1 MGQFIGGLVLLIL
14 FGAIGFVVSRFHS
27 TADNYVSKRI
37 LHFSRIGAWVIAL
50 AGGLSLIVSSMLFT
64 VPANNVG
71 VEVLFGKP
79 RSTYQEGLHF
89 KNPFSEVIN
98 IPGLQQESTY
108 SAVPSEGER
117 SSADAVEAVTQ
128 DNAVVD
134 VDASILW
141 SLDLSQAKEI
151 YREYR
156 TLEQVRLRLLRPVS
170 RDVIRDC
177 VAQYPF
183 EEARTS
189 QRQAIAACAEQE
201 ISSQTGPKGVVLA
214 AVQIRNM
221 SAQSIDLQASIDRKL
236 SAEQAA
242 REAEFRRDQAS
253 VDAETARIRAE
264 GEANAEV
271 ARAEGVKQANILV
284 GESLSPALLEFRRY
298 EFLSQSGNT
307 NWVIEGNVGVDGPQ
321 LVIPMDDNGLLPP
334 APTTTTAPSTTPPQE
349 P

>member
-1 MGQFIGGLVLLIL
+1 MAQFITGLIL
-14 FGAIGFVVSRFHS
+14 LVFFTGVGTLISRWYSHEGGSRRRARNVIRYGSWAIAVV
-27 TADNYVSKRI
+27 
-37 LHFSRIGAWVIAL
+37 
-50 AGGLSLIVSSMLFT
+50 GGGSLLLSSMIFT
-64 VPANNVG
+64 VPANHVG

-89 KNPFSEVIN
+89 KNPFSEIIN

-108 SAVPSEGER
+108 SAVPDEGER
-117 SSADAVEAVTQ
+117 DTADAVEAVTQ

-141 SLDLSQAKEI
+141 SLDLTQAQDI

-156 TLEQVRLRLLRPVS
+156 NLEQVRGRLLRPVS

-189 QRQAIAACAEQE
+189 QRQAIAACAEQD
-201 ISSQTGPKGVVLA
+201 ISTQTGQKGIVIA

-221 SAQSIDLQASIDRKL
+221 SAQSIDLQSSIDRKL

-253 VDAETARIRAE
+253 VDAETAKIRAE
-264 GEANAEV
+264 GEANAEI
-271 ARAEGVKQANILV
+271 AKAEGVKQANILV
-284 GESLSPALLEFRRY
+284 AESLSPSLLEFRKY
-298 EFLSQSGNT
+298 EFLSQNGNT
-307 NWVIEGNVGVDGPQ
+307 NWVIDGNVDGPQ
-321 LVIPMDDNGLLPP
+321 LVIPMNADTVEADTD
-334 APTTTTAPSTTPPQE
+334 AP
-349 P
+349 

>member
-1 MGQFIGGLVLLIL
+1 MGQFIGGLVLLVI
-14 FGAIGFVVSRFHS
+14 FAAIGFTLGKFHS
-27 TADNYVSKRI
+27 TADNYVSKRV
-37 LHFSRIGAWVIAL
+37 LHFSRIGAWAVAL
-50 AGGLSLIVSSMLFT
+50 AGGLSLIVSSMIFT
-64 VPANNVG
+64 VPANHVG

-108 SAVPSEGER
+108 SAVPNEGER
-117 SSADAVEAVTQ
+117 DAADAVEAVTQ

-141 SLDLSQAKEI
+141 SLDLSQAQEI

-156 TLEQVRLRLLRPVS
+156 TLEQVRARLLRPVS

-189 QRQAIAACAEQE
+189 RRQAIAACAEEE
-201 ISSQTGPKGVVLA
+201 IASQTGQKGVVLA

-221 SAQSIDLQASIDRKL
+221 SAQSSDLQASIDRKL

-253 VDAETARIRAE
+253 VDADTAKIRAE
-264 GEANAEV
+264 GEANAAI

-284 GESLSPALLEFRRY
+284 GESLSTALLEFRKY

-307 NWVIEGNVGVDGPQ
+307 NWVIDGSVAVGGPQ
-321 LVIPMDDNGLLPP
+321 LVIPMDDSEILNT
-334 APTTTTAPSTTPPQE
+334 APTTTAPPAETQE